1 MATTLIVL
9 PAYLLALII
18 SYIRAQSGLRN
29 VSLTCKALYAVAV
42 IPIYRTMTL
51 KLFHVDNRKLL
62 QALVP
67 ENAALSHVRHLVI
80 DPYTL
85 CLSENTEK
93 VLMTLQLVA
102 NFLPRDSLVSFT
114 LDWPILR
121 EAKTHLILQ
130 AFSILETLF
139 RRQRQLRTL
148 GIDPCADQA
157 QIRRFGSL
165 SNVTT
170 LQFEISSKPTA
181 QTCGSALEHTPS
193 LRNLEIRVHLE
204 KCDTAPQRDVMSAGL
219 VEHIFGNF
227 LKHDRHV
234 ELRALQLRGF
244 ELSSASARLATAI
257 DLSRIQS
264 LGLHHCSGMA
274 DFLGQMKP
282 ASALRHPALRTLVLV
297 ARSGFM
303 GTPSDSNDNSDIG
316 ALNHLLESFTGLEN
330 LVVAAP
336 WQGALMPGFKALAN
350 HAATLKLLYI
360 DCLPLLSDADDADD
374 VTASNLHL
382 LLGKCIKLEQIAL
395 EMPDLVLTYI
405 DAEIEETSKKIA
417 TALAAAPRLRA
428 FRPHNELEDRNFEPR
443 LNIDGPGLE
452 TNKVTDAGIEALLQ
466 HWATSFMSLAPGLT
480 ATGLAF
486 SRRRPSL
493 GGIEVDRHYYVH
505 GHQLDPYGQ
514 KSIVV
519 MRMTLDQV
527 MEIEPV
533 SDILE
538 INPYGPG
545 LFRLG
550 YQP

>member
-9 PAYLLALII
+9 PADLLALII
-18 SYIRAQSGLRN
+18 SYIRAPSDLRN

-67 ENAALSHVRHLVI
+67 ENAALSH
-80 DPYTL
+80 
-85 CLSENTEK
+85 
-93 VLMTLQLVA
+93 
-102 NFLPRDSLVSFT
+102 
-114 LDWPILR
+114 
-121 EAKTHLILQ
+121 
-130 AFSILETLF
+130 
-139 RRQRQLRTL
+139 
-148 GIDPCADQA
+148 A
-157 QIRRFGSL
+157 QIKRFGSL

-170 LQFEISSKPTA
+170 FQFEVSSKTTA
-181 QTCGSALEHTPS
+181 ETCGSALEHSPS

-227 LKHDRHV
+227 LKHDRHIV
-234 ELRALQLRGF
+234 LRALQLRGF
-244 ELSSASARLATAI
+244 ELSSASAKLATAI
-257 DLSRIQS
+257 DVSRIQS
-264 LGLHHCSGMA
+264 LGLHHCSGTA
-274 DFLGQMKP
+274 DFLGQMKL
-282 ASALRHPALRTLVLV
+282 ASGLRHTALRELVLV
-297 ARSGFM
+297 ERSD
-303 GTPSDSNDNSDIG
+303 TRPSAAITAMND
-316 ALNHLLESFTGLEN
+316 LLQSFTGLEN
-330 LVVAAP
+330 LIVAAP
-336 WQGALMPGFKALAN
+336 WQVALMPGFKALAN

-360 DCLPLLSDADDADD
+360 DCLPLLSDADDADA

-382 LLGKCIKLEQIAL
+382 LLGKCISLEQIAL

-417 TALAAAPRLRA
+417 VALAAAPRLRA